1 MPLNEG
7 VLNGHLLETGMEM
20 VLAGL
25 EEREPRLG
33 QGRHFV
39 CGWVFLEQRHGCR
52 NASVM
57 VGDDTTEGFR
67 GHSSPPWACRKVMGH
82 TTPVVGGRR
91 VMGS

>member
-7 VLNGHLLETGMEM
+7 VLNGHLLETGVEM
-20 VLAGL
+20 VLAGP

-33 QGRHFV
+33 QGRQFV
-39 CGWVFLEQRHGCR
+39 LLEQRHGCR

-57 VGDDTTEGFR
+57 VGDDTTEGSR
-67 GHSSPPWACRKVMGH
+67 GHSSPPWECRRVVGH
-82 TTPVVGGRR
+82 TAPVVGGRR